1 MKATTRPIYLGRSKD
16 RLPRVGLSF
25 GTCRNRQ
32 GRSASARH
40 RNDLARRYS
49 PIALAM
55 RDLGEIT
62 KLSFWGRGVKMCRSG
77 GV

>member
-1 MKATTRPIYLGRSKD
+1 MPGSADAPDGDKIVFHTLVYRSEPVAIVKEGLPGPVIGMTWRGATSL
-16 RLPRVGLSF
+16 
-25 GTCRNRQ
+25 
-32 GRSASARH
+32 
-40 RNDLARRYS
+40 
-49 PIALAM
+49 IALAM